1 MAHLREVHERV
12 YQELQGTGAT
22 DKQILTASILLTA
35 ETLTEEWLFKD
46 GRALTVDDL
55 KPFLLTQVQA
65 DTNVRAYNWLM
76 DWIVQNIV
84 SFKPDCAADI
94 RGPVLGRFR
103 DA

>member
-46 GRALTVDDL
+46 GHALTVDDL

-65 DTNVRAYNWLM
+65 DTNRRAYEELC
-76 DWIVQNIV
+76 DWIAIN
-84 SFKPDCAADI
+84 SNKFYNWDDPEK
-94 RGPVLGRFR
+94 RG
-103 DA
+103 